1 VTETA
6 LASEP
11 AVATVTIQA
20 LAVTATRPPATE
32 IAAPSE
38 VPAATATP
46 RVVAFVPVQ
55 GRPSLIQF
63 YEEGCGPCVTMQD
76 TVAALQAE
84 YAGRVAFGSAEI
96 TDPDAAAMVRF
107 YRARGTPFIV
117 LLGKDGEVAHRI
129 AGVVKLE
136 ELRQWLDR
144 LLK

>member
-1 VTETA
+1 M
-6 LASEP
+6 
-11 AVATVTIQA
+11 AVATA
-20 LAVTATRPPATE
+20 MSEATTTE
-32 IAAPSE
+32 
-38 VPAATATP
+38 
-46 RVVAFVPVQ
+46 RVVAFAPVQ

-84 YAGRVAFGSAEI
+84 YGERVAFGSAEI
-96 TDPDAAAMVRF
+96 TDPDAAAMVKY

-117 LLGKDGEVAHRI
+117 LLGKDGQVAHRI
-129 AGVVKLE
+129 AGVVKAE